1 VNGRYI
7 DMARKYP
14 TRPNSHNLETLSER
28 FFVQSL
34 PLNWASDKPSN
45 DYGVD
50 LRVDIFEDDQATGL
64 ELLVQLKS
72 SQNASENETETISLS
87 LKTYNHL
94 WDKLQVVML
103 VKYIEAINEAYWLL
117 MKDIP
122 QPNQEHKTFTVHF
135 PKENTLST
143 IDWNEIQEYVRQVT
157 DDKLAAQRAKQQQQR
172 K

>member
-1 VNGRYI
+1 MTPRYPI
-7 DMARKYP
+7 
-14 TRPNSHNLETLSER
+14 RPNSHNLEALSER
-28 FFVQSL
+28 FFEQSL
-34 PLNWASDKPSN
+34 PRNWTSDKPSN

-64 ELLVQLKS
+64 EFLVQLKS
-72 SQNASENETETISLS
+72 SQNASEMETETITLRIE
-87 LKTYNHL
+87 TYNHL
-94 WDKLQVVML
+94 WDRLQVVML

-122 QPNQEHKTFTVHF
+122 EPNQEQRTFTVHI

-157 DDKLAAQRAKQQQQR
+157 SDKLAAQRAKQQQQR
-172 K
+172 QGTA